1 MAEISFAILLLSL
14 ATIILNVNADAGR
27 PAVFILGDS
36 TADVGTNNF
45 LPGSQARADF
55 PFNGVDFAFSIPTG
69 RFSNGLNSADF
80 LAKLLGYEKSP
91 PPYLSTVNYSRY
103 SLTRQAL
110 KGINFASGG
119 SGIFRLTGQLPSDS
133 PNGGKQN
140 VIPMAGQIAQFEI
153 VRSSLVAA
161 MGPLPTLRFLSKSLF
176 FISIGSNDIFE
187 YYRSNNNLS
196 KERFFANLGFAY
208 ENQLKALLELGA
220 RKFGIISVPSI
231 GCCPSQ
237 RLNSPNGGCLEELN
251 DHARAFHTKIKSI
264 LCRLNEEYQG
274 MKYSL
279 GNAYEMT
286 INVIDNPLPYNFTN
300 VKIACCGVGRLN
312 AESNCNPNANLCP
325 SRNNYL
331 FWDLFHPTESA
342 AQLAAVT
349 LFSGPTRFVA
359 PINFSQ
365 LAQA

>member
-14 ATIILNVNADAGR
+14 ATIILNINADAGR

-36 TADVGTNNF
+36 TADVETNNF

-69 RFSNGLNSADF
+69 RFKNGLNSAYF
-80 LAKLLGYEKSP
+80 QAKLLGYEKSP
-91 PPYLSTVNYSRY
+91 PPYRSTVNFSHYSR
-103 SLTRQAL
+103 TRQTL

-119 SGIFRLTGQLPSDS
+119 SGIFHLTGQLPFST

-140 VIPMAGQIAQFEI
+140 VIPLTEQIQHFAS
-153 VRSSLVAA
+153 VRNSLLAA
-161 MGPLPTLRFLSKSLF
+161 MGPVPTLRFLSKSLF

-187 YYRSNNNLS
+187 YYHSNNKLS
-196 KERFFANLGFAY
+196 KERFLANLGFAY
-208 ENQLKALLELGA
+208 ENQLKVLLELGA

-237 RLNSPNGGCLEELN
+237 RLYSPNGDCLEELN
-251 DHARAFHTKIKSI
+251 DHARDFQSI
-264 LCRLNEEYQG
+264 LCRLSEEYQG
-274 MKYSL
+274 MKYSI

-286 INVIDNPLPYNFTN
+286 INVIDNPLPFNFTN
-300 VKIACCGVGRLN
+300 VKIECRGAGRLN
-312 AESNCNPNANLCP
+312 VESICNPKANLCP
-325 SRNNYL
+325 SRDNYL
-331 FWDLFHPTESA
+331 FWDLFHPTEA
-342 AQLAAVT
+342 GAQLAAVT
-349 LFSGPTRFVA
+349 LFNGPTRFVA

-365 LAQA
+365 LARA

>member
-14 ATIILNVNADAGR
+14 ATIILNINADAGR

-36 TADVGTNNF
+36 TADVETNNF

-69 RFSNGLNSADF
+69 RFSNGLNSAYF
-80 LAKLLGYEKSP
+80 QGQYIYNTCMLISFCSIFSFTFSTKCMHLLRMIEI
-91 PPYLSTVNYSRY
+91 SRG
-103 SLTRQAL
+103 QE
-110 KGINFASGG
+110 GINFASGG
-119 SGIFRLTGQLPSDS
+119 SGIFHLTGQLPFST

-140 VIPMAGQIAQFEI
+140 VIPLTEQIQQFASVRNSLMAAI
-153 VRSSLVAA
+153 
-161 MGPLPTLRFLSKSLF
+161 SLF

-187 YYRSNNNLS
+187 YYHSNNKLS
-196 KERFFANLGFAY
+196 KERFLANLGFAY

-220 RKFGIISVPSI
+220 RKFGIISFPSI

-237 RLNSPNGGCLEELN
+237 RLYSPNGDCLEELN
-251 DHARAFHTKIKSI
+251 DHARDFQSI
-264 LCRLNEEYQG
+264 LCRLSEEYQG

-286 INVIDNPLPYNFTN
+286 INVIDNPLPFNFTN
-300 VKIACCGVGRLN
+300 VKTECCGAGRLN
-312 AESNCNPNANLCP
+312 AESICNPKANLCP
-325 SRNNYL
+325 SRDNYL
-331 FWDLFHPTESA
+331 FWDLFHPTEVG

-349 LFSGPTRFVA
+349 LFNGPTRFVA

-365 LAQA
+365 LARA